1 MSRKKQKETRVE
13 CERRN
18 VGELS
23 SHPLDGLLH
32 LLAGGVGVD
41 LGGLHR
47 CVAES
52 QGVACLV
59 TLSALASL
67 PSAL

>member
-1 MSRKKQKETRVE
+1 MRQLSTGA
-13 CERRN
+13 CELSVRAADAIYTIYHRMHGCQGKYGWEFERSH

-41 LGGLHR
+41 LGGLN
-47 CVAES
+47 
-52 QGVACLV
+52 
-59 TLSALASL
+59 
-67 PSAL
+67 